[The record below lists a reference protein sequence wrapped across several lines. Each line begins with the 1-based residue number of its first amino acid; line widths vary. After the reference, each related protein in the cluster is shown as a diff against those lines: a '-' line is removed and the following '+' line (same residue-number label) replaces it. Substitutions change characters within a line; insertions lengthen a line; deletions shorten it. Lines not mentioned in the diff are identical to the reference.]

1 MYTKPMIFPLDPDGV
16 LYALQDEKG
25 NQIGV
30 GSRDVCQT
38 LLYLVTNSPL
48 MNRPQHATARG
59 AAMSR
64 AKVRARTTAALK

>member
-1 MYTKPMIFPLDPDGV
+1 MIFPLDPDGV

-48 MNRPQHATARG
+48 MSRPQHATAQG

-64 AKVRARTTAALK
+64 AKVSARTTAALK